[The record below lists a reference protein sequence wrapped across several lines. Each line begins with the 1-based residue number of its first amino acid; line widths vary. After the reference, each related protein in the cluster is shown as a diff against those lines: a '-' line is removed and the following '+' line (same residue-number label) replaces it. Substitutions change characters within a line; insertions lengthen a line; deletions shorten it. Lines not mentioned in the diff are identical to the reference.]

1 MSELYDDIL
10 LIQKDT
16 VSDHIFNELD
26 KFVDKYKNKEI
37 EEVLLYFSG
46 HGLMKNDEFYFCT
59 SNTNEN
65 NINRS
70 SLSNTNIDSIIRSL
84 NPERFVFKPML
95 AKKIGLKS
103 M

>member
-46 HGLMKNDEFYFCT
+46 HGLMKNDELVNILSYCQSKDIILNNSI
-59 SNTNEN
+59 SNPAE
-65 NINRS
+65 
-70 SLSNTNIDSIIRSL
+70 
-84 NPERFVFKPML
+84 
-95 AKKIGLKS
+95 
-103 M
+103 

>member
-16 VSDHIFNELD
+16 TSGHIFNELD

-46 HGLMKNDEFYFCT
+46 HGLMKNDEFF
-59 SNTNEN
+59 
-65 NINRS
+65 
-70 SLSNTNIDSIIRSL
+70 
-84 NPERFVFKPML
+84 
-95 AKKIGLKS
+95 
-103 M
+103 